1 MPPGLLHG
9 SFRFLILSNNRL
21 TGEIPEDYGTGD
33 IDAIDLSHNQLN
45 GNPSFLFDAAK
56 PMTKIDLSWNELGFD
71 MAKVRFPYHLTY
83 LDLSHNRITG
93 RVAKALKD
101 IKLRHFNAPVE
112 TEPYSYCNPAV
123 FRAPTNKQSSMKLG
137 ESQQQQQ
144 QQQQDE

>member
-1 MPPGLLHG
+1 MLTGSMPPGLLHG

-101 IKLRHFNAPVE
+101 IKLRHFNVSYNELCADSYVHNKCLCGTALAP
-112 TEPYSYCNPAV
+112 CKK
-123 FRAPTNKQSSMKLG
+123 RQ
-137 ESQQQQQ
+137 
-144 QQQQDE
+144 